1 MQRTNYNNSY
11 LQPSIFKNLKVERCS
26 YGRGVFAEE
35 CIGIGDKILEFG
47 GTIISSK
54 ALPYPYESEKDY
66 FLQIGQNLYLGP
78 SGDIDDYVNH
88 SCNPN
93 AGVRIQNGLVELISI
108 LPIQCGDQVT
118 FNYTTTMSSDW
129 GEFQC
134 GCGSK
139 KCCGVVK
146 KFKDLPPS
154 IQKKY
159 IQQDVVPNYILAKI
173 INI

>member
-1 MQRTNYNNSY
+1 MMRNIYKKSY
-11 LQPSIFKNLKVERCS
+11 LKPIIFKNLKVEHCL
-26 YGRGVFAEE
+26 YGRGVYAEE
-35 CIGIGDKILEFG
+35 YIGIGEKILEFG
-47 GTIISSK
+47 GAIISSK
-54 ALPYPYESEKDY
+54 ELPYPYESEKDY
-66 FLQIGQNLYLGP
+66 FLQIGHDLYLGP

-88 SCNPN
+88 SCSPN
-93 AGVRIQNGLVELISI
+93 SGVRIKNGCVELIAI

-129 GEFQC
+129 GEFRC

-139 KCCGVVK
+139 KCCGIVK

-154 IQKKY
+154 VQKKY
-159 IQQDVVPNYILAKI
+159 IRQDVVPNYILAKI